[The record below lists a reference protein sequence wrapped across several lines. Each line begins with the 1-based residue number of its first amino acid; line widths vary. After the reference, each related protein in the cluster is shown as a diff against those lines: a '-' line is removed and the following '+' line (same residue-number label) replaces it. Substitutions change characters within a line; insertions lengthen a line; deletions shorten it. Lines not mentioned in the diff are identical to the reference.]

1 MVCVAS
7 LRNLGRHMELKVSLG
22 SMAYIPLVSQRFSSL
37 TCEMPTRRNLLPA
50 RN

>member
-7 LRNLGRHMELKVSLG
+7 LRNRARLPELNVRFGSL
-22 SMAYIPLVSQRFSSL
+22 ADIPLVSQRFSSL
-37 TCEMPTRRNLLPA
+37 TCEMPTRKNLLPV